1 MSCEHCAAPQSPR
14 WTKSLFA
21 CWRERAEIILQ
32 AGKPPPS
39 STCLFRW
46 RRRDWGRSR
55 HRQTKRQGQHW
66 QIKTQKTCCGY
77 SAHHT
82 ATRDRM
88 GTTWLPRFGPSCRR
102 PINLELNL
110 PTLRCPWEG
119 GGISRGER
127 DSALWPLCRSSERSI
142 ASKPTSLFSSSFKV
156 EMECTTTSD
165 LGRIENEQNLPSLAD
180 LPPFQMPSFNLS
192 LQPHDYECALRF
204 RGIQGPRESSRGDGS
219 WQTATEKKG
228 GGAKSRDGGK
238 KVERGGEARKGC

>member
-1 MSCEHCAAPQSPR
+1 MTGGEAVTAKP
-14 WTKSLFA
+14 KDKA
-21 CWRERAEIILQ
+21 NI
-32 AGKPPPS
+32 GK
-39 STCLFRW
+39 
-46 RRRDWGRSR
+46 SR
-55 HRQTKRQGQHW
+55 HRRRVAGTRHTTPRPETGWARLGCLGLGQVVVA
-66 QIKTQKTCCGY
+66 QSTSKST
-77 SAHHT
+77 S
-82 ATRDRM
+82 
-88 GTTWLPRFGPSCRR
+88 R
-102 PINLELNL
+102 PWAAPGRE
-110 PTLRCPWEG
+110 

-165 LGRIENEQNLPSLAD
+165 LGRIENEQTLPSLAD